1 MYLIKSPNA
10 TKKYRAI
17 FSDNQKVDFGAAGYT
32 DFTLSGGSKEGL
44 ERRARYLTRHRGN
57 ESWNNPRTA
66 GALSRWILWGDSTS
80 LQQNLADFKRKFAG
94 KI

>member
-10 TKKYRAI
+10 DKKYRAV
-17 FSDNQKVDFGAAGYT
+17 FSDGKKIDFGATGYPDYT
-32 DFTLSGGSKEGL
+32 QPPHDK

-66 GALSRWILWGDSTS
+66 GSLSRWILWGDSTS
-80 LQQNLADFKRKFAG
+80 LQENLAAFKRKFAG

>member
-10 TKKYRAI
+10 DKKYRAV
-17 FSDNQKVDFGAAGYT
+17 FSDGKKIDFGATGYVDYT
-32 DFTLSGGSKEGL
+32 QPPHDK

>member
-10 TKKYRAI
+10 DKKYRAV
-17 FSDNQKVDFGAAGYT
+17 FSDGKKIDFGAAGYVDYT
-32 DFTLSGGSKEGL
+32 QPPHDK